1 MTCFSQK
8 VKERRDT
15 LNLSQK
21 QLAERSGVC
30 LRTIASYEAGER
42 FPHPAQLYKLAKALG
57 VSVSYLK
64 DDAVTDPDF
73 GLDRMDYVEEM
84 RQKGGSRDARSL
96 DDMIQENIA
105 LFAGGRLSEEEKDAY
120 FQALMKAYLECKEAA
135 KQTFSHKKPAPQD
148 TIDG

>member
-8 VKERRDT
+8 VKERRNI

-21 QLAERSGVC
+21 QLAEQSGVC

-57 VSVSYLK
+57 VSTSYLK
-64 DDAVTDPDF
+64 DDTVTDPAF

-84 RQKGGSRDARSL
+84 RQKSGSRAARSL
-96 DDMIQENIA
+96 DDMMQENVA
-105 LFAGGRLSEEEKDAY
+105 LFAGGTISEEEKDAY

-135 KQTFSHKKPAPQD
+135 KQKFGRKNAL
-148 TIDG
+148 

>member
-8 VKERRDT
+8 VKERRDI

-21 QLAERSGVC
+21 QLAEQSGVC

-57 VSVSYLK
+57 VSTCYLK
-64 DDAVTDPDF
+64 DDTVTDPAF
-73 GLDRMDYVEEM
+73 GLDHMDYVEEM
-84 RQKGGSRDARSL
+84 RQKSGSKAARSL
-96 DDMIQENIA
+96 DDMLRENAA
-105 LFAGGRLSEEEKDAY
+105 LFAGGSISEKEKDAY

-135 KQTFSHKKPAPQD
+135 KQTFGRKNVLSENTAN
-148 TIDG
+148 